1 LKGSGS
7 HGWLGIRG
15 GYWFCFPFPK
25 EREAPDLLALQL
37 LQMLLLLL
45 ELLLL
50 MLLKLLLLELLEL
63 LLLLLLLL
71 LGAVHNGFLGQS
83 SRCGSSCCRF
93 GYI

>member
-7 HGWLGIRG
+7 RGWLGIRG
-15 GYWFCFPFPK
+15 GYWICFPFSK
-25 EREAPDLLALQL
+25 ERQATDLLALQL

-50 MLLKLLLLELLEL
+50 KLLLLE
-63 LLLLLLLL
+63 LLLLLL